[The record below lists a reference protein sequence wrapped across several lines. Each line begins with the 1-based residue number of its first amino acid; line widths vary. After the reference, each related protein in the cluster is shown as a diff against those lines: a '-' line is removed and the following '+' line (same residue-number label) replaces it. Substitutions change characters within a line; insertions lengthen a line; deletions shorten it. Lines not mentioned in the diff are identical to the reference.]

1 MDGYWGET
9 TLLLETLVKK
19 VAGLDEDG
27 VDLMFTVGG
36 NDVANQKGTSKIMSM
51 MRNDKVHPKEGMH
64 TDMATCLGE
73 AFDKYIKEAKRKQ
86 NHVATLKRLTLI
98 VLTDGIWAGTFVK
111 EDVRNKFIVFS
122 RALEKIIGELPVR
135 PVSVE
140 FIQFGND
147 PDATYRLRGLDDDWE
162 YYGIRYARS
171 PIPNEHAKLTF
182 TNRDIV
188 DTEPCSGDVN
198 KMLLGSFVEEFDHE
212 NPEDLSS
219 PGSVSFLPDGPD
231 PSPSNHNSYAGPSK
245 APTMQTIREQPPR
258 MALPNHEAFHHQNRT
273 STGLQSL
280 ASGVSYPQD
289 LQRQSSLRSS
299 RHSAPKQ
306 PSP

>member
-1 MDGYWGET
+1 MDGHWGET

-36 NDVANQKGTSKIMSM
+36 NDVAKQKGTSKIMSM

-64 TDMATCLGE
+64 TDMATCLGDV
-73 AFDKYIKEAKRKQ
+73 FDKYIKEAKRKQ

-111 EDVRNKFIVFS
+111 EDVRSKFIVFS

-162 YYGIRYARS
+162 YYGIRYVHS
-171 PIPNEHAKLTF
+171 PISNEHAKLTF
-182 TNRDIV
+182 ITGISWIQN
-188 DTEPCSGDVN
+188 
-198 KMLLGSFVEEFDHE
+198 L
-212 NPEDLSS
+212 
-219 PGSVSFLPDGPD
+219 
-231 PSPSNHNSYAGPSK
+231 
-245 APTMQTIREQPPR
+245 APVM
-258 MALPNHEAFHHQNRT
+258 
-273 STGLQSL
+273 STKCCWE
-280 ASGVSYPQD
+280 V
-289 LQRQSSLRSS
+289 SLRNLTMKTQKTCLPLAVF
-299 RHSAPKQ
+299 RFFLKV
-306 PSP
+306 

>member
-36 NDVANQKGTSKIMSM
+36 NDVAKQKGTSKIMNM

-73 AFDKYIKEAKRKQ
+73 VFDKYIKEAKRKQ
-86 NHVATLKRLTLI
+86 NHVAALKRLTLI

-162 YYGIRYARS
+162 YYGIRYVHS
-171 PIPNEHAKLTF
+171 PVSNEHA
-182 TNRDIV
+182 
-188 DTEPCSGDVN
+188 
-198 KMLLGSFVEEFDHE
+198 
-212 NPEDLSS
+212 
-219 PGSVSFLPDGPD
+219 
-231 PSPSNHNSYAGPSK
+231 Y
-245 APTMQTIREQPPR
+245 
-258 MALPNHEAFHHQNRT
+258 
-273 STGLQSL
+273 
-280 ASGVSYPQD
+280 
-289 LQRQSSLRSS
+289 
-299 RHSAPKQ
+299 
-306 PSP
+306 